1 MTSEGSV
8 IDADVLVVGGGPA
21 GAWAA
26 WSAATHGARVV
37 LVDKGYLGSSGA
49 TAPGGTN
56 LLYLP
61 PEAQLREQAVAK
73 RMAGGGQLSEP
84 RWIHRVLDRVYESLK
99 LVEQWGYPFVRDE
112 NGQPLRNHLQGPEY
126 MRLMR
131 RVVRRAGVTVLD
143 QSPALELLADR
154 DGIGGARGI
163 DRLTG
168 ADWTI
173 RAPAVILASGGCA
186 FLSKSLGCNV
196 LTGDGLLMAAE
207 SGAELSGMEFSRSYG
222 TSAEYSTVTRNRL
235 LSMATI
241 TAADGRVLYAGEG
254 VLPREALARA
264 LLHGPVHAVL
274 HRADTPEKRALLRT
288 SHAVF
293 FLPYDRCGIDPFT
306 QPFPLTLRFEGTV
319 RGTGG
324 IRLTGDG
331 CETSVPG
338 LYAAGDAASRERS
351 HGGQS
356 GGGAYNASWA
366 ICSGQWAGAAAAQ
379 HAASAGASVRTRR
392 LAPAGGAGIRPTTG
406 ATIDTAST
414 VEAVQRET
422 LPLDVSYFRS
432 VTRLRRALTNTEAL
446 WPAVQGRP
454 EPGVRG
460 RVRARE
466 AAAMVATARWMHI
479 ASLAR
484 TETRGMHSLA
494 EHPDP
499 DPTQRHRLVLAGVD
513 RITLR
518 TEEVPA

>member
-1 MTSEGSV
+1 
-8 IDADVLVVGGGPA
+8 
-21 GAWAA
+21 
-26 WSAATHGARVV
+26 
-37 LVDKGYLGSSGA
+37 
-49 TAPGGTN
+49 
-56 LLYLP
+56 
-61 PEAQLREQAVAK
+61 
-73 RMAGGGQLSEP
+73 
-84 RWIHRVLDRVYESLK
+84 
-99 LVEQWGYPFVRDE
+99 
-112 NGQPLRNHLQGPEY
+112 
-126 MRLMR
+126 
-131 RVVRRAGVTVLD
+131 
-143 QSPALELLADR
+143 
-154 DGIGGARGI
+154 
-163 DRLTG
+163 
-168 ADWTI
+168 
-173 RAPAVILASGGCA
+173 
-186 FLSKSLGCNV
+186 
-196 LTGDGLLMAAE
+196 MAAE

-432 VTRLRRALTNTEAL
+432 VTRLRRALANTEAL